1 METNNPIIPI
11 NIKDSHPPVSA
22 LREFK
27 ASWMPV
33 ELNKLWLSI
42 ICFLFELSFCITTSF
57 GRETKVIWGL
67 LGLLAGGVIYNLLE
81 NTKFSEKLPLV
92 GFFILDAW
100 FLYGLLPWGGATYL
114 LPRYFI
120 AGASPVL
127 TLFFFLAAADNK
139 ISGYIYFAQVVC
151 LLYPV
156 KLSIDL
162 EPGEFWMHILFF
174 GMGWNTYL
182 FVTPIL
188 FNDVRLENA
197 IMATIPLLRLQGA
210 ASLLY
215 TVSLECFLMFQLYAT
230 WPMENG
236 RLSFPKSTAF
246 AKVDEETPE
255 VQHHETGSEA
265 EERLLSEEEGG
276 GGGTPIPIALHETTA
291 VVPPKPP
298 TTAASQQQQQ
308 QQQQQPPKTRFKVP
322 TLIPTT
328 YTAEKF
334 FKSSTIPQKPKPP
347 SSQLVNINSVTT
359 ATALGGEVERLGGN
373 SLKDVYSIGNG
384 GGGGGKS

>member
-11 NIKDSHPPVSA
+11 NSKDSHPPVSA

-33 ELNKLWLSI
+33 EFNKLWLSI
-42 ICFLFELSFCITTSF
+42 ICFLLELSFCVTTSF
-57 GRETKVIWGL
+57 GKETKVIWGL
-67 LGLLAGGVIYNLLE
+67 LGLLVGGVIYNLLD
-81 NTKFSEKLPLV
+81 NTKLSEKLPLV
-92 GFFILDAW
+92 GFLILDAW
-100 FLYGLLPWGGATYL
+100 FLYGLLPWGEATYL
-114 LPRYFI
+114 LPKYFI

-127 TLFFFLAAADNK
+127 TLFFFIGDNK

-156 KLSIDL
+156 KLSISL

-188 FNDVRLENA
+188 FSDVHLENA

-210 ASLLY
+210 GSLLY
-215 TVSLECFLMFQLYAT
+215 TVSLECFLMFQLYAS

-236 RLSFPKSTAF
+236 HLSFPKSTA
-246 AKVDEETPE
+246 AGVKGDEETPE
-255 VQHHETGSEA
+255 IQHHETESEA
-265 EERLLSEEEGG
+265 EERLLFQGEGESS
-276 GGGTPIPIALHETTA
+276 TPIPITLHEI
-291 VVPPKPP
+291 PPKPQQP
-298 TTAASQQQQQ
+298 VAPPAAQQQ
-308 QQQQQPPKTRFKVP
+308 PKTRFKVP
-322 TLIPTT
+322 MLIPTT

-334 FKSSTIPQKPKPP
+334 FNKSTPSQKPKPFS
-347 SSQLVNINSVTT
+347 SSQQVVNINTT
-359 ATALGGEVERLGGN
+359 TTGTTVGGEVEKLGGN
-373 SLKDVYSIGNG
+373 SLKDVYSIGG